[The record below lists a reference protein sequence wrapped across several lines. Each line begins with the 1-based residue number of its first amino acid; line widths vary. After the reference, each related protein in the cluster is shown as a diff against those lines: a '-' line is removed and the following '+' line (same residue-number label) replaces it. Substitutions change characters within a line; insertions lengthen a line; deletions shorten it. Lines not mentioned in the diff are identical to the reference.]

1 MSPFMNGKGGLSML
15 ASVRP
20 YATAGVALVGASVMA
35 VSPITV
41 PPAQP
46 EIRNVEATV
55 ALAATTS
62 LAYVPINMIH
72 ALINAPG
79 NFIFGVEQFAEA
91 MRLSGS
97 WNDSHPMNVWGWDD
111 ANPAHAW
118 SLMNMFV
125 PFPALSRPLGKHL
138 NWWMAANLP
147 MHEGCDFECP
157 DLKGMLAKMFKVP
170 MSEFYD
176 EDGYTFPVV
185 RNPVAEKENGGI
197 PAPTWWSE
205 KTVKLD
211 RREAS
216 KSFWNYLISKPEK
229 IHIPSA
235 YEVITAFA
243 NLARALQVTGHLP
256 KFFAVDQI
264 ETFFKLFVRKPK
276 EIAEIPPVNPDDPA
290 YTDPDT
296 DADETQEPPAE
307 GLMRVADTKA
317 VTDDAVLAAQ
327 TFTLTVDTGTE
338 TPAVTDSAEA
348 ADIEKEEPVVT
359 APAQTPEPEEVAEEQ
374 DVTPEPAEQAEESKP
389 EQHTSGRH
397 RRNDDSDRG
406 WSRSAERVGS
416 SLSKV
421 ADAFKRSTGS
431 GSGDDSSSES
441 TSSSRAGSEAAA

>member
-1 MSPFMNGKGGLSML
+1 ML

-35 VSPITV
+35 VSPIMV

-46 EIRNVEATV
+46 EVRNIEATV
-55 ALAATTS
+55 ALTATTS

-79 NFIFGVEQFAEA
+79 NFIFGVEQFAAA
-91 MRLSGS
+91 MAASGD
-97 WNDSHPMNVWGWDD
+97 WNASHPMNVWGWDD

-118 SLMNMFV
+118 SMMNMFV

-138 NWWMAANLP
+138 NWYLAANLP
-147 MHEGCDFECP
+147 MHEGCAFECP
-157 DLKGMLAKMFKVP
+157 DLGGMLGKMFKVP
-170 MSEFYD
+170 MSEFYKPG
-176 EDGYTFPVV
+176 GYTFPEVV
-185 RNPVAEKENGGI
+185 NPVGEWE
-197 PAPTWWSE
+197 TDWSE
-205 KTVKLD
+205 KNVELDPLEPVK
-211 RREAS
+211 S
-216 KSFWNYLISKPEK
+216 VWNYLVSKPEA

-243 NLARALQVTGHLP
+243 NLARALQITGHVP
-256 KFFAVDQI
+256 DFFAVDEI

-296 DADETQEPPAE
+296 ETDETPEPPAE
-307 GLMRVADTKA
+307 GLMRVADTKTLA
-317 VTDDAVLAAQ
+317 DGATDAAQ
-327 TFTLTVDTGTE
+327 TFTLTVDTAAEAPDTEEAEAVEETEIVAAETVETE
-338 TPAVTDSAEA
+338 TVQ
-348 ADIEKEEPVVT
+348 
-359 APAQTPEPEEVAEEQ
+359 APAESEETQEADEVAEVVTPEPEEK
-374 DVTPEPAEQAEESKP
+374 AEESKP
-389 EQHTSGRH
+389 KQQTGGRH
-397 RRNDDSDRG
+397 RRNDDSDRS

-431 GSGDDSSSES
+431 GSDSDSSSES
-441 TSSSRAGSEAAA
+441 RSSSRAGSEAAA